1 MVPDHGIS
9 KIVIQAI
16 RRKPFNLWP
25 SAVRIVDHHR
35 LGRASD
41 ISGKQSVAFSFFKKK
56 DTDFDSRLH
65 PPRSVVTPKPPAAE
79 PPAPEAPPFGQT
91 QDSYSGIEV
100 SSGGSQLSA
109 AEEEAA
115 IMHANG
121 SGRAAIPILQTAI
134 QEIRGQRRLETWLM
148 LFELYQQ
155 QNDRAAYEN
164 LGLEF
169 VMEFER
175 TPPIWSERKRVQN
188 QPTATAGNTH
198 TFGAQLTAATLD
210 RELAPLRA
218 VTTRLNPP
226 RLDFSRVKEIDS
238 MAAAEILALW
248 HLSRKVATPRQI
260 LGGASFAKLLAGK
273 IETGRRVPSE
283 APFWLLLIEV
293 HQAMGLHEAFDNLAI
308 EYAITFEVSPPSWD
322 DRLAPK
328 IEAAAPTVADSSPSA
343 PPREC
348 LVLQGE
354 ITSQH
359 PQGLAEIRNY
369 AQQGG
374 YEIVLDFECVDRV
387 DFESAG
393 QFLNL
398 FMELLQQGHS
408 VHIIRVNE
416 LVLALL
422 RLMGISELVTIERRK
437 A

>member
-1 MVPDHGIS
+1 M
-9 KIVIQAI
+9 
-16 RRKPFNLWP
+16 
-25 SAVRIVDHHR
+25 
-35 LGRASD
+35 
-41 ISGKQSVAFSFFKKK
+41 AFSFFKKK
-56 DTDFDSRLH
+56 DTDFDSGVNT
-65 PPRSVVTPKPPAAE
+65 PPDAVTPKPTATGTPM
-79 PPAPEAPPFGQT
+79 PEAPAFAQS
-91 QDSYSGIEV
+91 QDSYAGIEV
-100 SSGGSQLSA
+100 SSGGSELSA

-121 SGRAAIPILQTAI
+121 SSRAAIPILQNTI

-175 TPPIWSERKRVQN
+175 TPPIWSERKRILSK
-188 QPTATAGNTH
+188 PSAEASNTH

-210 RELAPLRA
+210 KELAPLRA

-248 HLSRKVATPRQI
+248 HLSHKVAMPRQI
-260 LGGASFAKLLAGK
+260 LGGAAFAKLLAGK
-273 IETGRRVPSE
+273 IETGRRIPAE

-293 HQAMGLHEAFDNLAI
+293 QQALGLNEAFDNLAI

-322 DRLAPK
+322 ARLAPK
-328 IEAAAPTVADSSPSA
+328 VEKSAPVAIDSAPTSPA
-343 PPREC
+343 GEC
-348 LVLQGE
+348 LELHGE

-359 PQGLAEIRNY
+359 PQGLAEIRGY
-369 AQQGG
+369 ARECGNA
-374 YEIVLDFECVDRV
+374 IVLNFEGVDRV

-398 FMELLQQGHS
+398 FMELLQQGRS
-408 VHIIRVNE
+408 VQIIRANE

-422 RLMGISELVTIERRK
+422 QLMGISELVTIERRK